1 MSSNC
6 ESVTDK
12 LIPMV
17 IIKNYFINP
26 RELRTL
32 YLAKIL
38 CTLLLMLLCQ
48 SAYADIFG
56 AFRETDGSTNWQY
69 VANFTGN
76 ILILAL
82 TFTSFRLYFSRRQ
95 ARRYNLEL
103 EKIRSQ
109 LEQRVAERTATLDQ
123 SNQLLKAEISE
134 HRKTTQQLQQSEA
147 YINSILQSMPL
158 VLIGLNQHN
167 KITQWNQRAEIISG
181 VSSDAAKGG
190 DLWEVYPAITVTPEQ
205 VRQAQ
210 AENKIIT
217 VKYSQ
222 RGQYH
227 FDITIYPL
235 QKERETGVVIL
246 LDDVTQRAKNENMLI
261 QRDKMS
267 SMGEMASVM
276 AHDISIPLTAI
287 IKDIKTV
294 RQGMVDKPMD
304 TEGLGEL
311 LEDAIIRGQQANS
324 VISNLLNFSANGG
337 GEKTL
342 TSIPSIV
349 DHSLELAGDVLSV
362 TADLRFSHIQVNTSY
377 AQDLPDIPCYVTE
390 IQQVLLSLF
399 RHSCYALDK
408 VDDLDYVAEINIE
421 VSLSY
426 DNLWIRIQHNGKG
439 ISLEDQ
445 KTLFEP
451 FSQNEDCEGDA
462 MLSAGMHLSFS
473 HFIIT
478 EQHQG
483 QIAVTSNADEGTTFH
498 IQLPS
503 P

>member
-1 MSSNC
+1 MA
-6 ESVTDK
+6 
-12 LIPMV
+12 
-17 IIKNYFINP
+17 IIGKYSQA
-26 RELRTL
+26 LRSHRIL
-32 YLAKIL
+32 YLAQTL
-38 CTLLLMLLCQ
+38 FTLLFMLLCQ
-48 SAYADIFG
+48 SAAADIFW
-56 AFRETDGSTNWQY
+56 AFREPDGSTNWQY

-82 TFTSFRLYFSRRQ
+82 TVTSIRLYLSRRQ
-95 ARRYNLEL
+95 ARRYNGEL
-103 EKIRSQ
+103 EVIRSE
-109 LEQRVAERTATLDQ
+109 LEQRVEERTATLDQ
-123 SNQLLKAEISE
+123 SNQMLKLEIEE

-158 VLIGLNQHN
+158 MLVGLSEQN

-181 VSSDAAKGG
+181 VSSDKALGCN
-190 DLWEVYPAITVTPEQ
+190 LWEIYPAITITPDQ
-205 VRQAQ
+205 VKQSQ
-210 AENKIIT
+210 EENKVIT

-235 QKERETGVVIL
+235 QKEHETGVVIL

-267 SMGEMASVM
+267 AMGEMASVM
-276 AHDISIPLTAI
+276 AHDISIPLKAI

-294 RQGMVDKPMD
+294 RQGTVDDPTN
-304 TEGLGEL
+304 TEEINEL

-324 VISNLLNFSANGG
+324 VIANLLNFSASGS
-337 GEKTL
+337 GEKNL
-342 TSIPSIV
+342 SNIASIV
-349 DHSLELAGDVLSV
+349 NNSLELANDVLSV
-362 TADLRFSHIQVNTSY
+362 TADLRFSHIKVNTSY

-390 IQQVLLSLF
+390 LQQVFLSLF

-408 VDDLDYVAEINIE
+408 VDELDHRPEINID

-426 DNLWIRIQHNGKG
+426 DDLWIRIQHNGKG

-451 FSQNEDCEGDA
+451 FNQDQDSKD

-473 HFIIT
+473 HFIIS

-483 QIAVTSNADEGTTFH
+483 QIAVTSNPDEGTTFH
-498 IQLPS
+498 IQLPTA
-503 P
+503 